1 MNSNNKSLYEFIN
14 MSEGDF
20 PIRCHHTVL
29 QQKGPT
35 FTGHWHEHME
45 FHYYT
50 KGSAI
55 VYCNSSPICANVG
68 DLVIVNSNELH
79 SGENTS
85 GELQYICII
94 VGVNHLHSSII
105 DPVETKYITPIEQNL
120 IMFQNKI
127 SGVENVAQCI
137 NNIAMEYNSKHI
149 GFELEIKSNIY
160 HLLALLMRN
169 HVKKVLSQS
178 EYRVRAKNLERFSI
192 IFNHI
197 NENYA
202 DELTI
207 CKLSHMVNLSSFHF
221 CRLFKDITGKT
232 LSEYI
237 NRVRIEKAERFL
249 LEHQYAIGEVA
260 SLCGYNDINYFSRV
274 FRQHRNMSPSQFRS
288 VSQCNTKEIKIP
300 GASGITGF

>member
-1 MNSNNKSLYEFIN
+1 MKGNNKNLYEFIN

-35 FTGHWHEHME
+35 FQSHWHEHIE

-55 VYCNSSPICANVG
+55 VYCNSSPISAKTG
-68 DLVIVNSNELH
+68 DLVVINSNELH
-79 SGENTS
+79 SGENIS
-85 GELQYICII
+85 GELEYICII
-94 VGVNHLHSSII
+94 VGVDHLHSSII
-105 DPVETKYITPIEQNL
+105 DTVETKYITPIEQNL

-127 SGVENVAQCI
+127 SGDKGVAQCI
-137 NNIAMEYNSKHI
+137 NNIAEEYTSKQT

-160 HLLALLMRN
+160 HLLALLMRSQ
-169 HVKKVLSQS
+169 VKRILSQS
-178 EYRVRAKNLERFSI
+178 EYRLRARNLERFNI

-197 NENYA
+197 DENYA
-202 DELTI
+202 EELTI
-207 CKLSHMVNLSSFHF
+207 NTLSRMVNLSSFHF
-221 CRLFKDITGKT
+221 CRLFKEITGKT

-237 NRVRIEKAERFL
+237 NRVRIEKSERLL
-249 LEHQYAIGEVA
+249 LEHEYTIGEVA

-274 FRQHRNMSPSQFRS
+274 FKQHRNISPSQFRS
-288 VSQCNTKEIKIP
+288 ASQ
-300 GASGITGF
+300 SM

>member
-20 PIRCHHTVL
+20 PIRCHHSVL

-35 FTGHWHEHME
+35 FPCHWHEHIE

-55 VYCNSSPICANVG
+55 VYCDSSPIYAKAG
-68 DLVIVNSNELH
+68 DLVVINSNELH

-85 GELQYICII
+85 GELEYICII
-94 VGVNHLHSSII
+94 VGVDHLHSSII
-105 DPVETKYITPIEQNL
+105 DPVETKYITPIERNL

-127 SGVENVAQCI
+127 SGVESVAECI
-137 NNIAMEYNSKHI
+137 KNIVTEYNSKQV

-169 HVKKVLSQS
+169 QVKKVLSRS
-178 EYRVRAKNLERFSI
+178 EYRLRARNLERFGK
-192 IFNHI
+192 IFGYIDEH
-197 NENYA
+197 YA

-207 CKLSHMVNLSSFHF
+207 HTLSCLVNLSGFHF
-221 CRLFKDITGKT
+221 CRLFKEITGKT
-232 LSEYI
+232 LSGYI
-237 NRVRIEKAERFL
+237 NRVRIEKADRLL
-249 LEHQYAIGEVA
+249 LEHKYAIGEVA
-260 SLCGYNDINYFSRV
+260 LLCGYNDINYFSRM
-274 FRQHRNMSPSQFRS
+274 FRRYRNMSPSQFRTT
-288 VSQCNTKEIKIP
+288 SQYNMDN
-300 GASGITGF
+300 

>member
-1 MNSNNKSLYEFIN
+1 MNSKNKSLYEFIN

-20 PIRCHHTVL
+20 PIRCSHSVFH
-29 QQKGPT
+29 QKGPT
-35 FTGHWHEHME
+35 FPSHWHEHIE

-55 VYCNSSPICANVG
+55 VYCNSSPIYAKAG
-68 DLVIVNSNELH
+68 DLVVVNSNELH

-85 GELQYICII
+85 GELEYICII
-94 VGVNHLHSSII
+94 VGVDHLHSSII

-127 SGVENVAQCI
+127 SGVESVAECI
-137 NNIAMEYNSKHI
+137 NNIAAEYNSKQT

-169 HVKKVLSQS
+169 QVKKVLSQS
-178 EYRVRAKNLERFSI
+178 EYRLRARNLERFGI
-192 IFNHI
+192 IFSYIDEHH
-197 NENYA
+197 A

-207 CKLSHMVNLSSFHF
+207 NILSRMVNLSVFHF
-221 CRLFKDITGKT
+221 CRLFKEITGKT

-237 NRVRIEKAERFL
+237 NRVRIEKAERLL
-249 LEHQYAIGEVA
+249 LEHEYTIGEVA
-260 SLCGYNDINYFSRV
+260 SLCGYNDINYFSRM
-274 FRQHRNMSPSQFRS
+274 FRRHRNMSPTQFRS
-288 VSQCNTKEIKIP
+288 
-300 GASGITGF
+300 ASN